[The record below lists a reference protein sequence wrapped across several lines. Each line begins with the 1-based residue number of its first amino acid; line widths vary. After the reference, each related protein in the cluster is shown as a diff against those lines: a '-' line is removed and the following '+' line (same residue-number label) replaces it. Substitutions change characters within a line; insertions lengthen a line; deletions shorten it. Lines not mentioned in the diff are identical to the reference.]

1 MIFRVCP
8 CHGRK
13 VIPRWTH
20 DRCDV
25 TGEKV
30 EAREVDTTAP
40 RAPAPASAT
49 ASATASDPPA
59 GYAF

>member
-40 RAPAPASAT
+40 TAGAPMSHQPTAP
-49 ASATASDPPA
+49 SDPPA